1 MIGLHVDDAGS
12 VAEGLNLG
20 RRVVEPER
28 RQGGRLHQQLPV
40 RGVVDLVVPRGAFHE
55 RHLLRVGAIVGQR
68 RRAVREAEVAVQAT
82 RDLFEIRG
90 RIRIELP
97 RENLVVR
104 DPERS
109 QEQRQHRGVEDRELR
124 AERKRLHGGLSVSM

>member
-1 MIGLHVDDAGS
+1 MIGLHVEDTGS

-20 RRVVEPER
+20 RRVVKPER
-28 RQGGRLHQQLPV
+28 RQRGRLHQQLPV
-40 RGVVDLVVPRGAFHE
+40 RRVVDLVVPRGTFHE

-104 DPERS
+104 
-109 QEQRQHRGVEDRELR
+109 
-124 AERKRLHGGLSVSM
+124 